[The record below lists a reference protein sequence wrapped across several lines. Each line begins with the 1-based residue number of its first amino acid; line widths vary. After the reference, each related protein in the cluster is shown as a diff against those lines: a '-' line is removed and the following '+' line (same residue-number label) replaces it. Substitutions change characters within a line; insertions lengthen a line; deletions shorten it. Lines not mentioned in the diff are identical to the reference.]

1 MLATNIHDAKTHFSK
16 LIERVGEGE
25 EIIIAKAGKPVAKL
39 VPYKEAHA
47 PKRKPGAWKGK
58 IWMSPDFNQPDAELE
73 ALFYEG
79 SIEPAP

>member
-79 SIEPAP
+79 SIEPAT

>member
-1 MLATNIHDAKTHFSK
+1 MAVTNIHEAKTHFSK

-25 EIIIAKAGKPVAKL
+25 EITIAKAGKLVAKL
-39 VPYKEAHA
+39 VPCKQAQP

-58 IWMSPDFNQPDAELE
+58 VWMSPDFDKPDAELE

>member
-39 VPYKEAHA
+39 VPYKEAQA

-58 IWMSPDFNQPDAELE
+58 IWMSPDFDQPDAELE

>member
-1 MLATNIHDAKTHFSK
+1 MSLTNIHEAKTHFSK

-39 VPYKEAHA
+39 VPYREAQL

-58 IWMSPDFNQPDAELE
+58 VWMSPEFDKPDLELE